1 MLGDDRYIRARLEEE
16 LHARRRALALHSLPF
31 QQTGEQGA
39 ESDVRDGL
47 LWALD
52 SHEGHFAPDEESS
65 DIFDPDLRR
74 LDIRLRQSTS
84 RSDDMRVS
92 SALFGVPG
100 LNRLRVRTGSKRMRC
115 WRRSSATTR
124 ATIGNSRPKW
134 LG

>member
-1 MLGDDRYIRARLEEE
+1 M
-16 LHARRRALALHSLPF
+16 ALHSLPF
-31 QQTGEQGA
+31 QQPGEQGA

-74 LDIRLRQSTS
+74 LDIRLRQSTL

-92 SALFGVPG
+92 SACLVLPG
-100 LNRLRVRTGSKRMRC
+100 LTRLRVRLGNKRMPC

-124 ATIGNSRPKW
+124 VTIGNSRPKW

>member
-1 MLGDDRYIRARLEEE
+1 MLGDDDRYIRARLEEE

-92 SALFGVPG
+92 SALFGLPV
-100 LNRLRVRTGSKRMRC
+100 
-115 WRRSSATTR
+115 
-124 ATIGNSRPKW
+124 
-134 LG
+134 

>member
-74 LDIRLRQSTS
+74 LDIRLRQSTL

-92 SALFGVPG
+92 SACLVLPG
-100 LNRLRVRTGSKRMRC
+100 LTRLRVRLGNKRMPC

-124 ATIGNSRPKW
+124 VTIGNSRPKW